1 MSTTLSLQELYRPVE
16 APLAAVRD
24 QMGQLWADALRL
36 VPIDQGGLAPPVGGK
51 LLRPAMCLLAAGAI
65 GGQDLGQYVRCAAS
79 FEALH
84 LASLAHDDVID
95 HALLRR
101 GAPSL
106 NGMWDNHAAVLGG
119 DYLVAR
125 AVEMLCEY
133 DSCTVVSKAITTV
146 RKMAE
151 GELYFFGRPTD
162 SIGEEDCILLAKQK
176 TASLFAEATAAPSYL
191 IDSTHREALHQFGI
205 GLGIAFQVIDD
216 ILDVTQT
223 TAQLGK
229 PSCGDVAE
237 GKITLP
243 IIYLR
248 EALQGADRARFDAL
262 RDTELSEDDRAWVL
276 AQVQATGAGE
286 RADAVARQYTD
297 GALQAIL
304 TLPSSPYRDSLEG
317 MLEFVRIR
325 VS

>member
-1 MSTTLSLQELYRPVE
+1 MSTTLSLKALYHPVE
-16 APLAAVRD
+16 APMAGVRE
-24 QMGQLWADALRL
+24 QMAQLWTDALRL
-36 VPIDQGGLAPPVGGK
+36 VPIDQGGLTPPAGGK
-51 LLRPAMCLLAAGAI
+51 MLRPAMCLLAAGAI
-65 GGQDLGQYVRCAAS
+65 GAQDLSKYVRCAAA

-133 DSCTVVSKAITTV
+133 DSCAVVSKAITTV

-191 IDSTHREALHQFGI
+191 IDSQYHATLHQFGI
-205 GLGIAFQVIDD
+205 GLGIAFQVVDD

-223 TAQLGK
+223 TEQLGK
-229 PSCGDVAE
+229 PACGDVSE

-243 IIYLR
+243 LIYLR
-248 EALQGADRARFDAL
+248 EALHGADRERLDAL
-262 RDTELSEDDRAWVL
+262 RNTDLSEADRTWVL
-276 AQVQATGAGE
+276 DQVRATGAGE
-286 RADAVARQYTD
+286 RADGVARRYTD
-297 GALQAIL
+297 GAQQAIL
-304 TLPSSPYRDSLEG
+304 TLPASPYRDALEG